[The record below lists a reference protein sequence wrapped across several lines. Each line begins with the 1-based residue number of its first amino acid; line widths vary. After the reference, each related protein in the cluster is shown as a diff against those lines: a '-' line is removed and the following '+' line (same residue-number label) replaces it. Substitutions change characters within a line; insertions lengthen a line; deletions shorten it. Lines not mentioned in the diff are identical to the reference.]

1 MDKIKALLL
10 FAFLL
15 LPLGLYGQTVSW
27 TWANAPQNA
36 SYPTCPAVVPASCL
50 AYYELDNITIPSAPV
65 VISKTISPT
74 AGVYTQT
81 SGISYGNMMVSLAL
95 YYYDQ
100 NGVLQK
106 TAADTASLLVTFSAL
121 PASGLKGVQ
130 Q

>member
-1 MDKIKALLL
+1 
-10 FAFLL
+10 
-15 LPLGLYGQTVSW
+15 
-27 TWANAPQNA
+27 
-36 SYPTCPAVVPASCL
+36 L